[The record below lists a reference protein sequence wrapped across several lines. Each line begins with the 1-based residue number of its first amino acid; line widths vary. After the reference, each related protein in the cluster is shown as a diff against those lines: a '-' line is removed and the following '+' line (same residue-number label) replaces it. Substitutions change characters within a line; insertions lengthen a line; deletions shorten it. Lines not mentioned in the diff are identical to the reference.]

1 MRFGK
6 VIGVKQR
13 SDRVDVLILDE
24 EDGYAEA
31 IISLCNNN
39 KSRSI
44 RPRDMVWA
52 SDERE
57 FAHWSSNS
65 LGVNDI
71 QVPLHKTRWDGT
83 FVCGCRPTD
92 VPTEKGQS

>member
-6 VIGVKQR
+6 VVGVKQR
-13 SDRVDVLILDE
+13 PDRVDVVILDE

-52 SDERE
+52 SDERAN
-57 FAHWSSNS
+57 AHWSSNS
-65 LGVNDI
+65 LGVHDI
-71 QVPLHKTRWDGT
+71 PVPLHKTRWDGT
-83 FVCGCRPTD
+83 HSCSCPTD
-92 VPTEKGQS
+92 AMTEKEAT